1 MDIQMKDYAEYALS
15 VKKREKEIYDLVQK
29 RKYKE
34 AEALAGELVE
44 QVGFID
50 HPSIPMAGASPDGLV
65 AEGLVEFKCPN
76 TSTHLDTLL
85 GWRLW
90 HLGLDHHS

>member
-34 AEALAGELVE
+34 AEALAGELLVDVRQMWIWLIHAQE
-44 QVGFID
+44 NKNEPIGNAGFRD
-50 HPSIPMAGASPDGLV
+50 VL
-65 AEGLVEFKCPN
+65 
-76 TSTHLDTLL
+76 
-85 GWRLW
+85 
-90 HLGLDHHS
+90 